1 MHVLNCAIDL
11 SSTLPSASSGQKIE
25 NSKKCVG
32 KPDYTT
38 IFIIKNCDHQADQDE
53 GQMEWRPRKP
63 NLKFQPCRQIC
74 PLGPK
79 TSPQTSPCT
88 GHPPSRKGSPC
99 RGEEGNQ
106 VYFVRQP
113 FCAWLSGKSAKR
125 MKHEVSFSKHIW
137 IPPYSY
143 KEQYQT
149 SPMKRNPKGTFVVTS
164 NLYSVFPFE
173 LYICS
178 SWLLLFCLNI
188 LDWMKRGSFCVFHLC
203 TILMGQ
209 SGIVKVLVFFE
220 TFSM

>member
-1 MHVLNCAIDL
+1 MFLFNLCGIKIQNSNLFIIIFRCSIFLSRKTSRVVGSVCFSSHL
-11 SSTLPSASSGQKIE
+11 SSYRVRYRSQRDAPTNVLF
-25 NSKKCVG
+25 
-32 KPDYTT
+32 Y
-38 IFIIKNCDHQADQDE
+38 KN
-53 GQMEWRPRKP
+53 P
-63 NLKFQPCRQIC
+63 QI
-74 PLGPK
+74 
-79 TSPQTSPCT
+79 S
-88 GHPPSRKGSPC
+88 
-99 RGEEGNQ
+99 
-106 VYFVRQP
+106 
-113 FCAWLSGKSAKR
+113 
-125 MKHEVSFSKHIW
+125 
-137 IPPYSY
+137 
-143 KEQYQT
+143 EQYQT